1 MSKLY
6 HYVVIWSE
14 EEGWQ
19 IDSEGEE
26 SAFRNGTIYNNET
39 RCWEFGYLGEGKYN
53 GKEEELTETLTDIL
67 DLHNTM
73 KGIKNDR
80 YL

>member
-6 HYVVIWSE
+6 HYVVMWSE

-19 IDSEGEE
+19 IDTEGEE

-39 RCWEFGYLGEGKYN
+39 RCWEFGYRGEGQYN
-53 GKEEELTETLTDIL
+53 GREKELTETLTDIL

-73 KGIKNDR
+73 KGVSNVR
-80 YL
+80 L

>member
-6 HYVVIWSE
+6 HYVVMWSE

-19 IDSEGEE
+19 IDPDTEGSNFPE
-26 SAFRNGTIYNNET
+26 GTIYDTET
-39 RCWEFGYLGEGKYN
+39 EEWQLAYLGDGEYN
-53 GKEEELTETLTDIL
+53 GREEELTETLTDIL

-73 KGIKNDR
+73 KGVVK
-80 YL
+80 